1 MCRASFFSLFFFS
14 FIKKWAGEPL
24 LDQSSLMEF
33 LWNGTLDTYFMVLL
47 CFTKMH
53 LIVVMLTQFTGS
65 CRSSSVGSWLPRDSL
80 LSFPQNQAM
89 VDDIIH
95 QPLCQFSQWLHWSL
109 FGSGWL
115 VITFVNTFSCVCQC
129 VQLQFLF
136 VCLFFSYGCL
146 ERLRFCAK
154 WNTQNFMHIY
164 KNHTML
170 SYETYTFHE
179 A

>member
-1 MCRASFFSLFFFS
+1 MSWWSSSGPEQTDGVSLE
-14 FIKKWAGEPL
+14 WDPGHL
-24 LDQSSLMEF
+24 L
-33 LWNGTLDTYFMVLL
+33 NGPFVFHQDVSDSGDADSIYW
-47 CFTKMH
+47 
-53 LIVVMLTQFTGS
+53 MLSNT
-65 CRSSSVGSWLPRDSL
+65 CWSSSVGSWLPQNSL
-80 LSFPQNQAM
+80 PSFPQNQAM

-115 VITFVNTFSCVCQC
+115 VITFVNTFSRVSQC
-129 VQLQFLF
+129 VQLQFFLF
-136 VCLFFSYGCL
+136 VFFSYGCL

-154 WNTQNFMHIY
+154 WNTQNYMHIY

-170 SYETYTFHE
+170 PYETCIFYE